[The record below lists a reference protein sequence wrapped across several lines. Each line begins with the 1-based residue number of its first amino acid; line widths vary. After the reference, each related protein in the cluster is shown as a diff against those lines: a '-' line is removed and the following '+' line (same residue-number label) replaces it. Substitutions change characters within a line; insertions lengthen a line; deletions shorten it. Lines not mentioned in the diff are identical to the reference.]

1 MYSRG
6 ALTTLHET
14 VSRPEVFGV
23 FTLQADECGEL
34 VSHLEAL
41 LDEQRARDRVSH
53 LARELPPASLRAA
66 LPEGLAL
73 PHRRFL
79 REGELR
85 QSEASAEGA
94 AAWQR
99 RRAHLFND
107 ILLLVDG
114 GEAPREAL
122 GGEGGVA
129 SVECIGLAKATGGA
143 DGCGRWAEDVTVTR
157 TDCEQVQ
164 VKVLADLDEPASE
177 PRSEGGGFP
186 FELSRVDGKRSWR
199 LSAGSAEERAP

>member
-1 MYSRG
+1 MPDPSSSRG
-6 ALTTLHET
+6 ALTTLHKT

-34 VSHLEAL
+34 VSHPEAL

-94 AAWQR
+94 AWQR
-99 RRAHLFND
+99 RRAHLFVV
-107 ILLLVDG
+107 I
-114 GEAPREAL
+114 
-122 GGEGGVA
+122 
-129 SVECIGLAKATGGA
+129 T
-143 DGCGRWAEDVTVTR
+143 
-157 TDCEQVQ
+157 
-164 VKVLADLDEPASE
+164 
-177 PRSEGGGFP
+177 
-186 FELSRVDGKRSWR
+186 
-199 LSAGSAEERAP
+199 

>member
-1 MYSRG
+1 MHSRG

-14 VSRPEVFGV
+14 ASRPEVFGV

-94 AAWQR
+94 AWQR

-107 ILLLVDG
+107 ILLLVEG

-129 SVECIGLAKATGGA
+129 SVECIGLAKVHGGA
-143 DGCGRWAEDVTVTR
+143 NGCGRWAEDVTVTR
-157 TDCEQVQ
+157 TDCV
-164 VKVLADLDEPASE
+164 
-177 PRSEGGGFP
+177 
-186 FELSRVDGKRSWR
+186 SRCKSRCW
-199 LSAGSAEERAP
+199 PT